1 MSSEKRDPVRLS
13 GWDFATWRAASEDP
27 IMRSTMV
34 GLLIMDGE
42 PDWDRLVDRYE
53 RASRVVPILRQ
64 KVVEGPVPW
73 ANPRLLIDP
82 DFDLTFHLR
91 RFRMSTGATWGDVL
105 DECRRQSMTD
115 FDRDRPLWK
124 VTLLEGLPGGR
135 SAIITKLHHAVA
147 DGQGAIQL
155 GAALVDLTPEGFDL
169 GPMPR
174 APRGEHLSS
183 FDFAELMFRDNVD
196 WAMDAARAIAGSAV
210 PAASAFLSD
219 PVQTVSRLRE
229 VADSLVRFTK
239 TPSAQLS
246 PIMTGRSINYHYGA
260 FQLPFAQLRNSAK
273 AVGHTVNDAYLAAVA
288 AGLGEYHRRQGAPVD
303 QLNLNMPIS
312 LRKSDDFG
320 QNAVTV
326 AHFQVPTTDDD
337 PVALMNEISQ
347 TVRAWRAEPA
357 LGFAD
362 KLGEISRFIPFDV
375 IAAAATASDVTAS
388 NVPGPPVQV
397 FLAGAPITQ
406 FIPLPPP
413 IGAAVFV
420 AMLTYNG
427 QATIG
432 VAMDDRAV
440 SDKALLM
447 DCIRHGFATVTGADV
462 PQWNPLAV
470 PGTPGRAEDSKAQKP
485 AAKSAST
492 TKAASTAHAP
502 TKKAPIKQASVKKV
516 TARKAVEKAEPAT
529 KAAATTVPAKAT
541 SAKKAAGKSAPAKK
555 ATAKAAPAKK
565 ATAKAAPA
573 KKAAAKA
580 TPAKKAAAAKKV
592 SAKQA
597 QTPE

>member
-1 MSSEKRDPVRLS
+1 MTSDKRDPVRLS

-82 DFDLTFHLR
+82 DFDLSFHLR
-91 RFRMSTGATWGDVL
+91 RFRMSSGATWSDVL

-155 GAALVDLTPEGFDL
+155 GAALVDLTPEGSDL

-183 FDFAELMFRDNVD
+183 LDFAELMFRDNVD
-196 WAMDAARAIAGSAV
+196 WAMGAARAIAGSAV
-210 PAASAFLSD
+210 PAAGAFLAD
-219 PVQTVSRLRE
+219 PVQTVTRLRE

-260 FQLPFAQLRNSAK
+260 FQLPFAQLRTAAK
-273 AVGHTVNDAYLAAVA
+273 SVGHTVNDAYLAAVA
-288 AGLGEYHRRQGAPVD
+288 EGLGEYHRRQGAPVA

-320 QNAVTV
+320 QNAVTI
-326 AHFQVPTTDDD
+326 AHFQVPTTEVD
-337 PVALMNEISQ
+337 PVTLMAEISR
-347 TVRAWRAEPA
+347 TVTAWRAEPA
-357 LGFAD
+357 LEFAD

-447 DCIRHGFATVTGADV
+447 ECIRHGFATVSGAQV
-462 PQWNPLAV
+462 PEWNPLAV
-470 PGTPGRAEDSKAQKP
+470 AG
-485 AAKSAST
+485 
-492 TKAASTAHAP
+492 
-502 TKKAPIKQASVKKV
+502 
-516 TARKAVEKAEPAT
+516 EPSDNA
-529 KAAATTVPAKAT
+529 
-541 SAKKAAGKSAPAKK
+541 KAAGSGTAPAKK
-555 ATAKAAPAKK
+555 APAKK
-565 ATAKAAPA
+565 APAKRASA
-573 KKAAAKA
+573 KKAAAKKTTA
-580 TPAKKAAAAKKV
+580 KKTTAKKA
-592 SAKQA
+592 SAKPVPA
-597 QTPE
+597 ASAEN